1 MTTIVLDGKGIL
13 SGTIDFA
20 EIEKREAEERALQQA
35 AAERTADQEALQ
47 RQIEGA
53 MLENLREEIQ
63 EELQD
68 QKKARTGMN
77 ARDRMNFL
85 RFKAY
90 CAKLDLPH
98 LPASP
103 QMVAAFLTTELDK
116 GRPHLNRLIKSIST
130 THHKADLPDP
140 CTDLLVRALLR
151 LAIDEPSTKGIN

>member
-20 EIEKREAEERALQQA
+20 EIEKREAEERALQA
-35 AAERTADQEALQ
+35 ASAERLEAQEATQ
-47 RQIEGA
+47 HQIEGV
-53 MLENLREEIQ
+53 MLDYLRDEIA
-63 EELQD
+63 EELAE
-68 QKKARTGMN
+68 QKPTTN

>member
-1 MTTIVLDGKGIL
+1 MDAAFARGDRFLLRRSIAHVLEAGIGDGEPL
-13 SGTIDFA
+13 HP
-20 EIEKREAEERALQQA
+20 
-35 AAERTADQEALQ
+35 
-47 RQIEGA
+47 
-53 MLENLREEIQ
+53 MH
-63 EELQD
+63 
-68 QKKARTGMN
+68 